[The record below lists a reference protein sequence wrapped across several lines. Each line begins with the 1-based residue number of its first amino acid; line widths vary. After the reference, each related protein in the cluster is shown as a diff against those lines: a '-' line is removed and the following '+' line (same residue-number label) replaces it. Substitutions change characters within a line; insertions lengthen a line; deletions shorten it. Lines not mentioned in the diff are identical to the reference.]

1 MLIELIPL
9 KILEIVL
16 INGWTIYDVLEKIFC

>member
-1 MLIELIPL
+1 MIEYIPL

-16 INGWTIYDVLEKIFC
+16 FNGWTIYDVLELTFC